1 MSGLVEFAKTVYGAP
16 VAKAGSPE
24 FGDRSKYGK
33 GTVLYRRANA
43 AEERAADRRATRA
56 QLALPAI
63 VGGTSAAAGAAATAP
78 LGWKAMRRTGG
89 RMGVVGGVIGGG
101 MALAARTGYKREK
114 AKHGMWTYETSRRS
128 DEKFARNTVRRGRQ
142 ATLAG
147 NPNPDGEGFYG
158 FNSRRASRLPGDTT
172 TTE

>member
-1 MSGLVEFAKTVYGAP
+1 MSGLVEFAKSVYGIP
-16 VAKAGSPE
+16 VAKAGSVE

-33 GTVLYRRANA
+33 GTVLYRRASA
-43 AEERAADRRATRA
+43 AEEKAADRRATRA
-56 QLALPAI
+56 QLALPVI

-78 LGWKAMRRTGG
+78 LGLRAMGRTAG

-114 AKHGMWTYETSRRS
+114 KRHGMWTYASSKGS
-128 DEKFARNTVRRGRQ
+128 DEKFSRNTVKRGRQ

-147 NPNPDGEGFYG
+147 DPNPDGEGFYG
-158 FNSRRASRLPGDTT
+158 FNSRRASRLPGDSKTT
-172 TTE
+172 G

>member
-1 MSGLVEFAKTVYGAP
+1 MVRGVVQDLAELEYVV
-16 VAKAGSPE
+16 V
-24 FGDRSKYGK
+24 RSHSE
-33 GTVLYRRANA
+33 TLRILQMLRL
-43 AEERAADRRATRA
+43 EERIRLTAGHF
-56 QLALPAI
+56 LALPAI